1 MAPRT
6 FAKPRYRCKKTST
19 EQSSSLD
26 VLNDQSPSSSIILP
40 QSEHPS
46 GSHSRISEPS
56 VLEPVPFS
64 GPSPFP
70 PFMEAPQDTPTL
82 PPPGYGSW
90 NDSTF
95 RVRAR
100 ATTRPSA
107 HSSQL
112 SLHRTPMPP
121 PRTSLSDEH
130 AMPQSMDGLVS
141 SHGMDAF
148 ADTFS
153 PAIAPPTR
161 LPAIDGPTASSATDA
176 LMLLFAMADAS
187 ETSSD
192 SDESAILPATA
203 HPARYPAAVG
213 PASSSATNAPVQA
226 DAARPHGSRNRIM
239 KIGRSSNPRVAPP
252 PIVQR
257 IASRGN
263 HGPEARSVDTANAQ
277 ASLEE
282 AWNLV
287 NYQTSN
293 NPAHRVP
300 ILPPFDLQ
308 TRRVPIS
315 KQGVCGGSPRFPG
328 IIPPRDN
335 INAGARPAETV
346 DFDDE
351 YALISERQARRA
363 ASTTNFDEGISMI
376 SDVHRNFQR
385 DRLAEPHRRNAFPTT
400 LGEYQAVMM
409 AAYEAGKEATAKEAR
424 LKQAREA
431 DNTESALALRYSR
444 SCTVCLISPNP
455 LVRVALTG
463 NIVYVSEAYLR
474 CGHIM
479 CSPCAEQLAKI
490 GSKVTCPFC
499 RKAGDTL
506 RLFEDIEDTE
516 ALTPYANETSILVFQ
531 MPLLESLLMRLKL
544 HSQQPSTDDYDTPSF
559 PSSSSPPIPPPAS
572 KEHLAAE
579 LQQRL
584 EQPAPPPLP
593 PRANR
598 TEPPALPPRSPGVR
612 QTQSQP
618 QNQPS
623 TSANYANP
631 DIFVNLEEQEIQQ
644 PPPIPLHNSRP
655 LQLYQSTVRP
665 QELHELQPSSSQ
677 QRDYAE
683 ANCESDAASP
693 RYSRACV
700 ICFEPHPRVRVVL
713 TACGHAVCR
722 ECADALAN
730 AEGMLDCPLC
740 RARTGYVRLFENLEA
755 VADNSQLY
763 GVI

>member
-1 MAPRT
+1 MVSATNKCSAPPDHSHATRIGIREAVSRLKSRAFSSCRRILTNNIANTLFLCHFHKHCIVPIISHIITRSYRACLTGMAPRT

-315 KQGVCGGSPRFPG
+315 KQGVCGGCESYSY
-328 IIPPRDN
+328 
-335 INAGARPAETV
+335 T
-346 DFDDE
+346 
-351 YALISERQARRA
+351 S
-363 ASTTNFDEGISMI
+363 STSF
-376 SDVHRNFQR
+376 
-385 DRLAEPHRRNAFPTT
+385 
-400 LGEYQAVMM
+400 
-409 AAYEAGKEATAKEAR
+409 
-424 LKQAREA
+424 
-431 DNTESALALRYSR
+431 SR
-444 SCTVCLISPNP
+444 
-455 LVRVALTG
+455 
-463 NIVYVSEAYLR
+463 
-474 CGHIM
+474 H
-479 CSPCAEQLAKI
+479 
-490 GSKVTCPFC
+490 
-499 RKAGDTL
+499 
-506 RLFEDIEDTE
+506 
-516 ALTPYANETSILVFQ
+516 
-531 MPLLESLLMRLKL
+531 
-544 HSQQPSTDDYDTPSF
+544 H
-559 PSSSSPPIPPPAS
+559 
-572 KEHLAAE
+572 
-579 LQQRL
+579 
-584 EQPAPPPLP
+584 PAP
-593 PRANR
+593 RQHQC
-598 TEPPALPPRSPGVR
+598 RSA
-612 QTQSQP
+612 SC
-618 QNQPS
+618 
-623 TSANYANP
+623 
-631 DIFVNLEEQEIQQ
+631 
-644 PPPIPLHNSRP
+644 
-655 LQLYQSTVRP
+655 
-665 QELHELQPSSSQ
+665 
-677 QRDYAE
+677 RD
-683 ANCESDAASP
+683 
-693 RYSRACV
+693 
-700 ICFEPHPRVRVVL
+700 
-713 TACGHAVCR
+713 CR
-722 ECADALAN
+722 L
-730 AEGMLDCPLC
+730 
-740 RARTGYVRLFENLEA
+740 
-755 VADNSQLY
+755 
-763 GVI
+763 